1 MLFRSPGI
9 FLPGFTQTG
18 QLFREEIELE
28 RQRQEVQEAQRRVQG
43 QREALLLQ
51 QKEQEEDLRE
61 QWRRQKEALDA
72 LLSANTQVTRIITY
86 LYNMLIGFATF
97 L

>member
-1 MLFRSPGI
+1 M
-9 FLPGFTQTG
+9 
-18 QLFREEIELE
+18 E

-51 QKEQEEDLRE
+51 QRKQEEDLRE

-72 LLSANTQVTRIITY
+72 LLSADTQVTRIFTN
-86 LYNMLIGFATF
+86 LYNTLIGFAT
-97 L
+97 LL